1 MSDKT
6 INISYLFDEVTEE
19 NCANIISE
27 ILTINK
33 DPDNEEPIHL
43 YLTTPGGDA
52 MAAMGLCD
60 IIVSSKN
67 PVYTYAI
74 GKAYSAGFFLLL
86 AGHKKFATKNTQVML
101 HDISYEISGTPRE
114 IASENAS
121 SLVAS
126 DMIMEFVKSRSKL
139 SDEYINKVQV
149 ERKDLY
155 FVGNDLLEL
164 GIIDEFVTEIT

>member
-1 MSDKT
+1 MSDNL
-6 INISYLFDEVTEE
+6 NILYMFDEVTEE
-19 NCANIISE
+19 NCANLVSE
-27 ILTINK
+27 IVAINK
-33 DPDNEEPIHL
+33 DETNEDPIHL

-74 GKAYSAGFFLLL
+74 GKSYSAGFFLLL
-86 AGHKKFATKNTQVML
+86 AGHKKYATKNTQVML
-101 HDISYEISGTPRE
+101 HDISYEVSGTPME
-114 IASENAS
+114 IAAENAS

-126 DMIMEFVKSRSKL
+126 DMIMDFVKERSNL
-139 SDEYINKVQV
+139 TDEYINKVQV